1 LSQNYQYEEVEE
13 FSALKVF
20 HNCGVRNSFYFEA
33 LHRDGLGIRLSACH
47 CHFCIRGY
55 CEEGFGT
62 MPTGC
67 VKQEPYQYIV
77 VQRLDDAW
85 VKEKENLIT
94 NLSNTIVTLKPNMI
108 VALASER
115 VENWKAKDTS
125 FDKYVSFDIAK
136 VIAQEETGEGGEM
149 YSVNIYSRINDSNIY
164 NSNALSTTI
173 VSHSIVR
180 YILEDSVE
188 REDGT
193 ILVDQDCLKT
203 IVFKCFNG
211 FEQESL

>member
-1 LSQNYQYEEVEE
+1 
-13 FSALKVF
+13 
-20 HNCGVRNSFYFEA
+20 
-33 LHRDGLGIRLSACH
+33 
-47 CHFCIRGY
+47 
-55 CEEGFGT
+55 
-62 MPTGC
+62 
-67 VKQEPYQYIV
+67 
-77 VQRLDDAW
+77 
-85 VKEKENLIT
+85 
-94 NLSNTIVTLKPNMI
+94 MI